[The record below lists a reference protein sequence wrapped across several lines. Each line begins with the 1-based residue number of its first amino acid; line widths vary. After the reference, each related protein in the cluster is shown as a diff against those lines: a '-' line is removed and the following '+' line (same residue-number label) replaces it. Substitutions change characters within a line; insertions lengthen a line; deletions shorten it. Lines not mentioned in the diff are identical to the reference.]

1 VVGYPEYEEL
11 MALLGAPQPS
21 PHPVK
26 RVASAVVDSTKL
38 VAPIVGKTIT
48 KSILT
53 ASVVTGLGIL
63 HVVCSGINAATDKKK
78 GGN

>member
-11 MALLGAPQPS
+11 MALLGAPQLS

-26 RVASAVVDSTKL
+26 RVVTVVAESTRE